1 MLANPLDDVRIDIKE
16 KGLENPRH
24 LIQHIR
30 TILNRPTSSREEVS
44 EHLKRLHQL
53 LQSQFLRTFDD
64 SFFEEII
71 FEAPWLTPHAECL
84 RQQQGTLKGMID
96 NLEWLSII
104 NKSSVYW
111 RDRVGTQFEV
121 FADLFFEHD
130 AAVQDILHA
139 ING

>member
-1 MLANPLDDVRIDIKE
+1 VLANPLDDVRIDIKDNSQE
-16 KGLENPRH
+16 TPRQ
-24 LIQHIR
+24 LIQRIR
-30 TILNRPTSSREEVS
+30 AMLNDPATSRDEISK
-44 EHLKRLHQL
+44 HLQQLHQI
-53 LQSQFLRTFDD
+53 LQSHFLRTFDD

-96 NLEWLSII
+96 NPQWLSVI
-104 NKSSVYW
+104 NKSSVSW
-111 RDRVGTQFEV
+111 REQVGSQFEI

-139 ING
+139 LNG

>member
-1 MLANPLDDVRIDIKE
+1 VLANPLDDVQIDIKDNSQE
-16 KGLENPRH
+16 TPRQ
-24 LIQHIR
+24 LIQRIR
-30 TILNRPTSSREEVS
+30 AMLNDPATSRDEISK
-44 EHLKRLHQL
+44 HLQQLHQI
-53 LQSQFLRTFDD
+53 LQSHFLRTFDD

-96 NLEWLSII
+96 NPQWLSVI
-104 NKSSVYW
+104 NKSSVSW
-111 RDRVGTQFEV
+111 REQVGSQFEI

-139 ING
+139 LNG

>member
-16 KGLENPRH
+16 NSQENPRQ
-24 LIQHIR
+24 LIQRIR
-30 TILNRPTSSREEVS
+30 TMLNDPESSRDEVGK
-44 EHLKRLHQL
+44 HLKQL
-53 LQSQFLRTFDD
+53 YQILQGHFLRTFDD
-64 SFFEEII
+64 SFFEEIV

-96 NLEWLSII
+96 NLEWLSVI
-104 NKSSVYW
+104 NNYSRYW
-111 RDRVGTQFEV
+111 RERVGVQFEI

-139 ING
+139 ANG

>member
-1 MLANPLDDVRIDIKE
+1 MLANPLDDVRIDIKDNSQE
-16 KGLENPRH
+16 TPRQ
-24 LIQHIR
+24 LIQRIR
-30 TILNRPTSSREEVS
+30 AMLNDPATSRDEISK
-44 EHLKRLHQL
+44 HLQQLHQI
-53 LQSQFLRTFDD
+53 LQSHFLRTFDD

-96 NLEWLSII
+96 NPQWLSVI
-104 NKSSVYW
+104 NKSSVSW
-111 RDRVGTQFEV
+111 REQVGSQFEI

-139 ING
+139 LNG